1 MTKLRE
7 LWRKLYTTLY
17 LDTLVA
23 RLLILFLL
31 AFAVIQIA
39 NSVLLS
45 ELRMYHKKLG
55 VQEAAMRMA
64 VYARTLEML
73 PKAER
78 QNYIDLLT
86 HIYSDG
92 RDATEDLFGLSDEK
106 PDLKEIDSK
115 PAHTYAAALKRNFR
129 QAGMERNFIVQPIGG
144 DQIPHKDYPVPYMV
158 TAIEL
163 SDGTW
168 ATVAHRRDHG
178 QEAPWIYRRAA
189 SMVIVVLALLAMGL
203 VLHSTKPLRRL
214 AAGAEAFGRSPE
226 FSEPLSETGSREIRE
241 VSQSFNRMRERICAT
256 FEERDRIVAAM
267 AHDLRTPLTRAR
279 LCLERMGPEKERESL
294 AMDLSDLELF
304 VTKGLEYARSRSSTE
319 KQVLLDVLAF
329 IESIVDDARDCGEQV
344 CISIDSKVTGP
355 LLVKVRPSCLKR
367 CVNNLMSNALTYA
380 TKVEVRVQAQGNTI
394 ILEIA
399 DNGPGIPEDK
409 LEQVFMPYYRLDVSR
424 NASFG
429 GLGLGLSIAR
439 NMAQLDGGTLS
450 LYNSPKGGLVAR
462 IELKRQNGN
471 GKKDKN
477 CKSPQSSELQQGK
490 PHES

>member
-256 FEERDRIVAAM
+256 S
-267 AHDLRTPLTRAR
+267 LRATAPFSNMRCARSACCSARVTAR
-279 LCLERMGPEKERESL
+279 LFISTVSAAYNTWRYACTTLTVMSL
-294 AMDLSDLELF
+294 RLFSTPRRLLS
-304 VTKGLEYARSRSSTE
+304 ARRSCWRT
-319 KQVLLDVLAF
+319 LL
-329 IESIVDDARDCGEQV
+329 RR
-344 CISIDSKVTGP
+344 
-355 LLVKVRPSCLKR
+355 RP
-367 CVNNLMSNALTYA
+367 
-380 TKVEVRVQAQGNTI
+380 
-394 ILEIA
+394 
-399 DNGPGIPEDK
+399 P
-409 LEQVFMPYYRLDVSR
+409 
-424 NASFG
+424 
-429 GLGLGLSIAR
+429 
-439 NMAQLDGGTLS
+439 
-450 LYNSPKGGLVAR
+450 
-462 IELKRQNGN
+462 
-471 GKKDKN
+471 
-477 CKSPQSSELQQGK
+477 
-490 PHES
+490 